1 MTTDEMDTWLSGP
14 PDGHCATPEERA
26 HCRRCGGSFPSGYR
40 SCPYDATPLQVGAD
54 PLIGSVLGE
63 RYHIERFLGEGGLGR
78 VYAALHLRLPRRFA
92 IKVPSGRAAT
102 EPRARE
108 RFLREAR
115 VASRLDHPNVV
126 AVVDSGET
134 TEGLLY
140 LVMELADGE
149 TLTAHLR
156 RRGAMGVPEALS
168 LTRQIALGLEHAHR
182 RGLVHRDLKPDNVIV
197 ERTDGRP
204 RILDFGLAIL
214 AEQGDAGRLTS
225 RRTVVGTPHYMSPEH
240 VCGFELD
247 GRSDLFSLGIMLY
260 QMLSG
265 RMPFDATPIEIA
277 QRYVHDRIPRFAE
290 RVPGLVVDP
299 ETEMLCRTL
308 VAVDRNKR
316 PEHAA
321 ALIRAI
327 DAILDRLA
335 AAGAGLVPAAT
346 PPDGE
351 PQLTVRGRIV
361 PRKP

>member
-1 MTTDEMDTWLSGP
+1 MTTDELDTWRSGP
-14 PDGHCATPEERA
+14 PDRSCTTPEERA
-26 HCRRCGGSFPSGYR
+26 HCKRCGGSFPGGYR
-40 SCPYDATPLQVGAD
+40 SCPYDATPLVVGAD
-54 PLIGSVLGE
+54 PLIGSIIGD
-63 RYHIERFLGEGGLGR
+63 RYQIERFLGEGGLGR
-78 VYAALHLRLPRRFA
+78 VYAAQHTRLPRRFA
-92 IKVPSGRAAT
+92 VKVPSGRAAT
-102 EPRARE
+102 DPRSRE

-134 TEGLLY
+134 AEGLLY

-156 RRGAMGVPEALS
+156 RRGAMRVHEALL

-197 ERTDGRP
+197 ERADGRP

-214 AEQGDAGRLTS
+214 AAPGDAGRLTS

-240 VCGFELD
+240 VCGFDLD

-260 QMLSG
+260 QMLAG

-277 QRYVHDRIPRFAE
+277 QRYVHDRVPRFAE

-299 ETEMLCRTL
+299 EAEALCRRL
-308 VAVDRNKR
+308 IAVDRDAR
-316 PEHAA
+316 PAHAA
-321 ALIRAI
+321 DLIRAL

-335 AAGAGLVPAAT
+335 ATGAGLLDAA
-346 PPDGE
+346 PVAVDRE
-351 PQLTVRGRIV
+351 PTARGHIV
-361 PRKP
+361 PRKA